1 MEYAVPPANAV
12 TSRNNTVSHTWILTR
27 RRKPAL
33 RPSKSCSSENHDGRR
48 ILPFRGVFSKDPPL
62 RFEEKS
68 RPLPE
73 DIPHAPGGVDKLG
86 IPGVALDLLSQMA
99 NVHVNRALVAE
110 LVTPYPREQRAP

>member
-12 TSRNNTVSHTWILTR
+12 TSRNNTVSHTWILMR

-33 RPSKSCSSENHDGRR
+33 RPSKSCSSVNHDGPR
-48 ILPFRGVFSKDPPL
+48 ILPLRGFFPRDHPL
-62 RFEEKS
+62 RFEEES

-86 IPGVALDLLSQMA
+86 VPGIALDLLSQVA
-99 NVHVNRALVAE
+99 NV
-110 LVTPYPREQRAP
+110 